1 MHLDFRV
8 KPENNKKDT
17 FGTSQACRKAGK
29 FLQKPHRKMR
39 KHNHSGGHPQIFRHA
54 DKNIRRGKFPCVLP
68 EKIDVKLA
76 VDNAEN
82 PERENQNPQNLKNDK
97 LCRDFSFLD

>member
-29 FLQKPHRKMR
+29 LLQKLHRKMR
-39 KHNHSGGHPQIFRHA
+39 KRNHSGGHSQIFCHA
-54 DKNIRRGKFPCVLP
+54 HKNVRRGKFPCVLP

-82 PERENQNPQNLKNDK
+82 PERENQNPQDLQNYKT
-97 LCRDFSFLD
+97 C

>member
-1 MHLDFRV
+1 MHLDFRI

-17 FGTSQACRKAGK
+17 FGTFQVCRKAEK
-29 FLQKPHRKMR
+29 LLQKLHRKMR
-39 KHNHSGGHPQIFRHA
+39 KRNHSGGHSKIFCNAH
-54 DKNIRRGKFPCVLP
+54 KNIRRGKFPCVLP

-82 PERENQNPQNLKNDK
+82 SERENQNPQDLQNYKT
-97 LCRDFSFLD
+97 R

>member
-1 MHLDFRV
+1 
-8 KPENNKKDT
+8 
-17 FGTSQACRKAGK
+17 
-29 FLQKPHRKMR
+29 MR
-39 KHNHSGGHPQIFRHA
+39 KRNHSGGHSKIFRHA

-82 PERENQNPQNLKNDK
+82 SERENQNPQDLQNYKT
-97 LCRDFSFLD
+97 C